1 MVRREVPPEEVPAH
15 ARELDG
21 VFDALWVVE
30 DLQFAGGISQLT
42 AVLDA
47 TEKARVGHGI
57 APTPFR
63 SPVALAMEWATIA
76 RMHPGRLVGG
86 LGHGVQEW
94 MRSIGAAVSSPM
106 ALLEEQL
113 TSVRALLSGESVNVH
128 GRYVTVDGVGL
139 EFPPE
144 VPVPVLAGVNGPKS
158 LELSGRFADGTIL
171 GEGSSPEVVERARE
185 VIGRGRASAGTKH
198 PHQLVVFV
206 AFHLGTRDDLID
218 GLDESLW
225 RSVHDKP
232 TGVIED
238 LESVVAAGCDSVVL
252 VPIGRDPTA
261 DLRSASRLIVPDLR
275 SRLTSSI

>member
-1 MVRREVPPEEVPAH
+1 MVRREVPPEEVRAH

-30 DLQFAGGISQLT
+30 DLPFAGGISQLS

-76 RMHPGRLVGG
+76 RLHPGRLVGG

-106 ALLEEQL
+106 TLLEEQL
-113 TSVRALLSGESVNVH
+113 ICVRALLSGESVNVH

-139 EFPPE
+139 EFPPA

-158 LELSGRFADGTIL
+158 LELSGRIADGTIL
-171 GEGSSPEVVERARE
+171 GEGSNPEVVKRARE
-185 VIGRGRASAGTKH
+185 VIDRGRASAGTKH
-198 PHQLVVFV
+198 PPQRVVVV
-206 AFHLGTRDDLID
+206 AFHLGTREELID
-218 GLDESLW
+218 GFDESLW
-225 RSVHDKP
+225 RSVHDEP

-275 SRLTSSI
+275 SRLISSI